1 MHHAMTTIRAPKGI
15 VRFVEELLSQADI
28 RTDGQRPHDIR
39 IHNDQFFDAVLS
51 RWSLG
56 LGESYM
62 DGHWDCSALDECIAR
77 LLSADLDER
86 IRGTAR
92 LRAVMAV
99 LRARLFNLQHP
110 GRAFQVADEHYNL
123 DNDLFRQMLDSRMI
137 YSCAYWERASTLE
150 QAQLDKLDLIC
161 QKLDLKPGERLL
173 DIGSGWGGLAAH
185 AARHYGVQVVGLTV
199 SREQKAYADQICQG
213 LPVDIR
219 LQDYRDLNESF
230 DKVVSVGM
238 FEHVGDKNYPVYFQ
252 CVQRALRPQGIFLLH
267 TIGSRF
273 TTTSTDP
280 WIDKYI
286 FPNGKIPSATE
297 ISKAIEG
304 NWVLEDWQNFGQDY
318 DKTLMAWHQNVMEGL
333 PELSKRVDRRF
344 LRMWSYYLLSCAG
357 YFRSRKGQLWQ
368 LVLTKP
374 ERRHPYRSIRFRQVG
389 DMLSSA

>member
-1 MHHAMTTIRAPKGI
+1 MHHAMTTINTPKGI

-39 IHNDQFFDAVLS
+39 IHSDQFFDAVLS

-77 LLSADLDER
+77 LLTIDLDER

-92 LRAVMAV
+92 LRAAMAV
-99 LRARLFNLQHP
+99 LRSRIFNLQRP
-110 GRAFQVADEHYNL
+110 RRAFQVADAHYNL

-185 AARHYGVQVVGLTV
+185 AARYYGAHVVALTV
-199 SREQKAYADQICQG
+199 SREQKAYADQVCRG
-213 LPVDIR
+213 LPVEIR

-238 FEHVGDKNYPVYFQ
+238 FEHVGDKNYPAYFR
-252 CVQRALRPQGIFLLH
+252 CVHKALRPQGIFLLH
-267 TIGSRF
+267 TIGSRS

-297 ISKAIEG
+297 ITRAIEG

-318 DKTLMAWHQNVMEGL
+318 DKTLMAWHRNIANAL
-333 PELSKRVDRRF
+333 PELSQRYEQRF

-374 ERRHPYRSIRFRQVG
+374 ERQHPYRSIRIRRTR
-389 DMLSSA
+389 DMLFSA